1 MPRQCRPHARGK
13 PYIPVRGIGLQALQA
28 ELEEAAQLRGEA
40 ERAGDG
46 ELAAEF
52 RAVEAR
58 LQARRPACS
67 ASVWPPHLVPPWR
80 AVKAGRRAMC
90 ALKAST
96 LHAPE

>member
-1 MPRQCRPHARGK
+1 M
-13 PYIPVRGIGLQALQA
+13 QALLA
-28 ELEEAAQLRGEA
+28 ELEEAALLRGEA

-58 LQARRPACS
+58 LQARQPACL
-67 ASVWPPHLVPPWR
+67 ASVWLPQLVPPCR
-80 AVKAGRRAMC
+80 AVKAGRRATC
-90 ALKAST
+90 ALKASS